1 MLQGDEQQT
10 KGKLVLKKGKVYVP
24 KDKKLRVEIIWLHHD
39 VLVTGHRGRWKTTE
53 LVMRNY
59 WQPRVTRNVRRYVEE
74 YDMCQRMKDK
84 TKVLAG
90 KLKLSKVLE
99 KLQIYLIVDF
109 IIKLLIVA
117 GKDIIL
123 VVCDRLF
130 KITYFVAI
138 IKETLAEE
146 LICVI
151 TSNLQS
157 EIKVKLLYQS
167 EHKRT

>member
-109 IIKLLIVA
+109 IIKLPVIA
-117 GKDIIL
+117 GKGVIL
-123 VVCDRLF
+123 VVCDRLS
-130 KITYFVAI
+130 KMTHFVAVTERI
-138 IKETLAEE
+138 SAKE
-146 LICVI
+146 LIRLFRD
-151 TSNLQS
+151 NMQ
-157 EIKVKLLYQS
+157 KLYRLLKS
-167 EHKRT
+167 VVLN